1 MFPFLLSFCYPNRSY
16 NRGILCLLPLL
27 TKRSSATGSR
37 DGTILVEE
45 ALSYQFKESC
55 FSLFFPLPR
64 NSFSVLLGKV
74 PKNYQWLFSFFCYFI
89 YSSRSTFFVLPFQ
102 YFYLLYPCFFFKGPI
117 HLIEVYTGLNP
128 YPSYHIYYYP
138 TLLIV
143 IFFFF
148 LFLVGLAPQ
157 LLSFDLP
164 EQSLYHRC

>member
-1 MFPFLLSFCYPNRSY
+1 MINYDFSSLLSTFGDCILDFSQPIILILYFEILAGVILFPFLLSFCYPNRSY

-74 PKNYQWLFSFFCYFI
+74 PKNYQ
-89 YSSRSTFFVLPFQ
+89 
-102 YFYLLYPCFFFKGPI
+102 
-117 HLIEVYTGLNP
+117 
-128 YPSYHIYYYP
+128 
-138 TLLIV
+138 
-143 IFFFF
+143 
-148 LFLVGLAPQ
+148 
-157 LLSFDLP
+157 
-164 EQSLYHRC
+164 